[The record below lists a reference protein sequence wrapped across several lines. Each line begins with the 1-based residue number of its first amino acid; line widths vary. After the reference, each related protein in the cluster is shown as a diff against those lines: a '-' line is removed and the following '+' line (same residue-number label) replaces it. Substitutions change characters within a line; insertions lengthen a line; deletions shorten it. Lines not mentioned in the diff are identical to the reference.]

1 MDGRKDGQLLL
12 SSNGCPSV
20 RQYSRDEG
28 DDEDVYGREREAEL
42 RRERARSS
50 GRSGGRGRVILRDKA
65 RHLGGPGHGCNLRNT
80 FNHWIGVRIH
90 GCETRSARGSPF
102 PPLSSDINRV
112 CLSAVTREY
121 RGLILKPE

>member
-1 MDGRKDGQLLL
+1 MVSYSFLQMAVR
-12 SSNGCPSV
+12 PSGNIAET
-20 RQYSRDEG
+20 RAMTKMSMGE
-28 DDEDVYGREREAEL
+28 REREAEL

-50 GRSGGRGRVILRDKA
+50 GRSGGRVILRDKA